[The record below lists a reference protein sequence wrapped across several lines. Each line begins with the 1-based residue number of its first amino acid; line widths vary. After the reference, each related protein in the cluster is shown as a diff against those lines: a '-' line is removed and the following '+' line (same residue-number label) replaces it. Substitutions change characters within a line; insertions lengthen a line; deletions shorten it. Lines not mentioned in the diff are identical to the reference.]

1 VKDYHERQYADTQ
14 TAGEKD
20 SQLSSSENGQLP
32 TAAVPQLSST
42 AGGHHDDDRLEIA
55 KDGLGLILERSDKQ
69 LLRGQSTYLSFWVSR
84 PVLSRFFKFSYV
96 YFVYTVYTERG
107 ERFYLCVSL
116 GIQGYSVCTPL
127 T

>member
-1 VKDYHERQYADTQ
+1 MQVKDYHERQYADTQ
-14 TAGEKD
+14 TAGEEKD

-69 LLRGQSTYLSFWVSR
+69 HVTGSKHISVILCSKAGSLVIFLIFLCIFCIQCIRREVRGSI
-84 PVLSRFFKFSYV
+84 YV
-96 YFVYTVYTERG
+96 CR
-107 ERFYLCVSL
+107 
-116 GIQGYSVCTPL
+116 
-127 T
+127 